1 MANVS
6 LFKNNPLANS
16 DLFKSLLEQDKAL
29 RGSDGGFLRISL
41 KGNKFRKM
49 QGSNQLAVSKDD
61 TMNVVILRSADIS
74 RTYFAGE
81 YTPDEVVSPSCW
93 SSDTKTPSTQV
104 PVESRQSAS
113 CDTCP
118 MNIKGSGQGDSRACR
133 FNQKLAIA
141 LEDDLETVLGLQLPA
156 ASLFGAAENG
166 NMPMQAYA
174 KFLHAHE
181 TPVIAIVTEI
191 QFDENSAVPKL
202 FFKPIRPLNQ
212 EELETVLALRDSKEA
227 IDAVTMN
234 VAAPATPATPA
245 TAAKPAAIAKP
256 KPAAKPVVVEEE
268 EEEEEAPAPAKK
280 AAKKKS
286 AFADDA
292 EDAEVI
298 VEPTKAPTK
307 KPAMAEPTT
316 DSLKSIIDGWDD
328 E

>member
-81 YTPDEVVSPSCW
+81 YNPDEVVSPSCW
-93 SSDTKTPSTQV
+93 SADTKTPSAQV
-104 PVESRQSAS
+104 PVESRQSDS
-113 CDTCP
+113 CSTCP

-156 ASLFGAAENG
+156 ASLFGATENG

-181 TPVIAIVTEI
+181 TPAIAIVTEI
-191 QFDENSAVPKL
+191 QFDEDSSVPKL
-202 FFKPIRPLNQ
+202 FFKPVRPLSQ
-212 EELETVLALRDSKEA
+212 EELETVLTKRDSKEA
-227 IDAVTMN
+227 IDAVTMS
-234 VAAPATPATPA
+234 VGAPAAPTTP
-245 TAAKPAAIAKP
+245 AIAKP
-256 KPAAKPVVVEEE
+256 KPAAKPVVEEEEE
-268 EEEEEAPAPAKK
+268 EEEEEAPVPPKK
-280 AAKKKS
+280 AAVQKP
-286 AFADDA
+286 AFI
-292 EDAEVI
+292 EDAEEAEVI
-298 VEPTKAPTK
+298 EEPTKAPAK
-307 KPAMAEPTT
+307 KSAMAEPTT
-316 DSLKSIIDGWDD
+316 DNLKSIIDGWDD